1 MLISRLCNLY
11 NIAQLYFSLEHTD
24 NINTMSAEMSF
35 GEHFDELR
43 SRVFIIVIAIILLT
57 IFSMSFGIKSVTIY
71 YDISNG
77 FTTTKNNNSLR
88 LFYPYP
94 DPLNNIAIQLTTYM
108 KNTLLPP
115 EVELIQTAPGQAFF
129 AQIYVALL
137 IGIIGS
143 MPIIVKE
150 IYGFISPAIGI
161 NQTRKIGIVSIFLP
175 TVCLFL
181 CGVIFSYIL
190 IIPFTLNFLYKYG
203 QAIGVA
209 TFLNINDFISFI
221 LQFFLG
227 FGIAFE
233 LPIIM
238 YAINMTG
245 AVDPKFWRKNF
256 RYAVIVLVIF
266 GAVITPDGSGITMW
280 FVTGPMILLYLL
292 GVIIINRKKTIINSL

>member
-1 MLISRLCNLY
+1 
-11 NIAQLYFSLEHTD
+11 
-24 NINTMSAEMSF
+24 MSAEMSI

-43 SRVFIIVIAIILLT
+43 SRIFIIIIAIILLT
-57 IFSMSFGIKSVTIY
+57 IFSMSFGIKSFTLHYGSI
-71 YDISNG
+71 NG
-77 FTTTKNNNSLR
+77 FTTRPNNNNSLK
-88 LFYPYP
+88 LFYPAP
-94 DPLNNIAIQLTTYM
+94 DPLNNIAIQVTLYM
-108 KNTLLPP
+108 KDTLLPS
-115 EVELIQTAPGQAFF
+115 EVKLIQTAPGQAFF
-129 AQIYVALL
+129 AQIYVSLL

-143 MPIIVKE
+143 MPIIIKE

-161 NQTRKIGIVSIFLP
+161 NQTRKIGIISVFLP
-175 TVCLFL
+175 TICLFL
-181 CGVIFSYIL
+181 SGVIFSYVL

-209 TFLNINDFISFI
+209 TFLNINDFISFV

-245 AVDPKFWRKNF
+245 IVDIKFWRKNF
-256 RYAVIVLVIF
+256 RYAIIIIVIF

-280 FVTGPMILLYLL
+280 FVAGPMILLYLV
-292 GVIIINRKKTIINSL
+292 GVMAINRRKTKD

>member
-1 MLISRLCNLY
+1 
-11 NIAQLYFSLEHTD
+11 
-24 NINTMSAEMSF
+24 MSAEMSIN
-35 GEHFDELR
+35 EHFDELR

-57 IFSMSFGIKSVTIY
+57 IFSMSFGIKSFTLHYGI
-71 YDISNG
+71 ING
-77 FTTTKNNNSLR
+77 FMTNKNNNNNSLK
-88 LFYPYP
+88 LFYPSP
-94 DPLNNIAIQLTTYM
+94 DPLNNIAIQVTLYM
-108 KNTLLPP
+108 KDTLLPS
-115 EVELIQTAPGQAFF
+115 EVKLIQTAPGQAFF
-129 AQIYVALL
+129 AQIYVSLL

-161 NQTRKIGIVSIFLP
+161 NQTKKIGIISVFLP
-175 TVCLFL
+175 TICLFL
-181 CGVIFSYIL
+181 SGVIFSYVL

-209 TFLNINDFISFI
+209 TFLNINDFISFV

-233 LPIIM
+233 LPVIM

-245 AVDPKFWRKNF
+245 VVDIKFWRKNF
-256 RYAVIVLVIF
+256 RYAIIAIVIF

-280 FVTGPMILLYLL
+280 FVAGPMILLYLL
-292 GVIIINRKKTIINSL
+292 GVLAINRRKTQ